1 MELTEVGFLTTR
13 APRRDEVG
21 RDRARDGDRAREDV
35 AGAEVEAVGHLQET
49 SRQ

>member
-1 MELTEVGFLTTR
+1 MNEDRFSPTLPFEG
-13 APRRDEVG
+13 G